1 MSPAPTQDAALEA
14 ATMRRVFMRMLP
26 FLILAYLICYIDRV
40 NVGFAGLQMNQD
52 LGLSKTIFGLGGGIF
67 FIGYFLLEV
76 PSNLALERFGASR
89 WIARI
94 MVSWGIISG
103 LMAFT
108 AGTTSFLTLRFLLGA
123 AEAGFFPGVILYLTY
138 WFPAAHRARIVGIFM
153 VAIAAAGFI
162 GSPISGALLG
172 LDGWLGVRGWQ
183 WVFILEAIPAVLMG
197 LVSLVWLTDRP
208 EHAKWLPP
216 EQRAWL
222 AGRLAAEHAREKRVP
237 HMSVWRVIREKHVL
251 VMALV
256 YAGPAGASSGLAIW
270 MPQIVKS
277 YGLTNLQTGFVTAV
291 PYLIAAVLM
300 VVWGHHSDRTGER
313 VWHNALPIGA
323 IAVGLLATCFVTS
336 LWPMMVLLTLVV
348 VGTRASNGPFWALT
362 TEFLAAPVAAAG
374 IAQINALGNLS
385 GFVANYLIGV
395 IKDATGSYSLSL
407 LPIMALGAIAAVAV
421 VWISRGHVSV
431 LAAE

>member
-1 MSPAPTQDAALEA
+1 MPPALTRDAALEA

-40 NVGFAGLQMNQD
+40 NVGFAGLQMNKD
-52 LGLSKTIFGLGGGIF
+52 LGLSQTIFGLGGGIF
-67 FIGYFLLEV
+67 FVGYFLLEV
-76 PSNLALERFGASR
+76 PSNLVLERVGASR

-94 MVSWGIISG
+94 MISWGIISG
-103 LMAFT
+103 AMAFT
-108 AGTTSFLTLRFLLGA
+108 AGTGSFLTLRFLLGA

-162 GSPISGALLG
+162 GSPVSGAILG

-197 LVSLVWLTDRP
+197 VASLVWLTDRP

-222 AGRLAAEHAREKRVP
+222 AGRLAAEHARASRVP
-237 HMSVWRVIREKHVL
+237 HMSVWRVVREKHVL

-256 YAGPAGASSGLAIW
+256 YAGPAAASSGLAIW

-300 VVWGHHSDRTGER
+300 IVWGHHSDRTQER
-313 VWHNALPIGA
+313 VWHTAGPIAL
-323 IAVGLLATCFVTS
+323 IAVGLLATCVISS
-336 LWPMMVLLTLVV
+336 LWPMVLLLTLVV
-348 VGTRASNGPFWALT
+348 VGTRASNGPFWALS
-362 TEFLAAPVAAAG
+362 TEFLGAPVAAAG

-385 GFVANYLIGV
+385 GFAANYLIGA
-395 IKDATGSYSLSL
+395 IKDATGSYALSL
-407 LPIMALGAIAAVAV
+407 LPIMALAAVATVAV

-431 LAAE
+431 VPAA

>member
-1 MSPAPTQDAALEA
+1 MLPVSTRDAALEA
-14 ATMRRVFMRMLP
+14 ATMRRVLTRLLP
-26 FLILAYLICYIDRV
+26 FLVLAYLICYIDRV
-40 NVGFAGLQMNQD
+40 NVGFAGLQMNKD
-52 LGLSKTIFGLGGGIF
+52 LGLSQTIFGLGGGIF
-67 FIGYFLLEV
+67 FVGYFLLEV

-94 MVSWGIISG
+94 MISWGIISG
-103 LMAFT
+103 AMAFT
-108 AGTTSFLTLRFLLGA
+108 AGTSSFLTLRFLLGA

-162 GSPISGALLG
+162 GSPVSGALLG

-197 LVSLVWLTDRP
+197 VVSLVWLTDRP

-222 AGRLAAEHAREKRVP
+222 AGQLAAEHARASRVP

-300 VVWGHHSDRTGER
+300 VLWGHHSDRTGER
-313 VWHNALPIGA
+313 VWHNAIPISA
-323 IAVGLLATCFVTS
+323 IAVGLLATCFVAS

-385 GFVANYLIGV
+385 GFVANYLIGA
-395 IKDATGSYSLSL
+395 IKDATGSYPLSL

-431 LAAE
+431 VPAE

>member
-1 MSPAPTQDAALEA
+1 MSPDLTGDAALEA
-14 ATMRRVFMRMLP
+14 ATMRRVFMRLLP
-26 FLILAYLICYIDRV
+26 FLVLAYLICFIDRV
-40 NVGFAGLQMNQD
+40 NVGFAGLEMNKD
-52 LGLSKTIFGLGGGIF
+52 LGLSQTIFGLGGGIF

-103 LMAFT
+103 AMALT

-153 VAIAAAGFI
+153 VGTAAAGFI
-162 GSPISGALLG
+162 GSPISGAILG
-172 LDGWLGVRGWQ
+172 MDGWLGVRGWQ

-197 LVSLVWLTDRP
+197 VASLFWLTDKP

-222 AGRLAAEHAREKRVP
+222 AGRLAEEHARAKRVP
-237 HMSVWRVIREKHVL
+237 HMSVWRVVREKHVL

-256 YAGPAGASSGLAIW
+256 YASPSGASSGLAIW
-270 MPQIVKS
+270 MPLIVKS
-277 YGLTNLQTGFVTAV
+277 YGLTNLETGFVTAV
-291 PYLIAAVLM
+291 PYLVAVVLM
-300 VVWGHHSDRTGER
+300 VLWGLHSDRTRER
-313 VWHNALPIGA
+313 VWHNVLPIGA
-323 IAVGLLATCFVTS
+323 IAVGLLGTCFVSS
-336 LWPMMVLLTLVV
+336 LWPMMVMLTLVV
-348 VGTRASNGPFWALT
+348 VGTRSSNGPFWALT

-385 GFVANYLIGV
+385 GFAANYLIGV
-395 IKDATGSYSLSL
+395 IKEATGSYSLSL
-407 LPIMALGAIAAVAV
+407 LPIMALAAVAAVAV

-431 LAAE
+431 VAAE